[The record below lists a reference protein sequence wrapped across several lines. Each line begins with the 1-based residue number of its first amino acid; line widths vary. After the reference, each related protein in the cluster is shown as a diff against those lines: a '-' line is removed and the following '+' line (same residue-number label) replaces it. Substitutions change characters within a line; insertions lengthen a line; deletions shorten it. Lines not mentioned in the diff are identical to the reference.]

1 MTISRPPSA
10 KGTTGKWSTVG
21 REIIKRWRWPLGLLG
36 LTLAWH
42 ALREVIWAEVWQ
54 LLAGMDSLAILTL
67 GVVNLLMLPLMTARW
82 WLLLRLLGSP
92 VDPLSVCAYRLAAN
106 AVSYLTPGPHFG
118 GEPLAVYLLQHRHG
132 IPTVSAATSVAVDRL
147 LELFAGFIV
156 LSLCLTGLASAQTG
170 LFQAN
175 NGPWLVLAVP
185 AVVTW
190 ILALLSTG
198 GRPLSRV
205 LVPVRKFCGRFLPRL
220 SGNSPMFAFI
230 TQGEDMAAALFRRHR
245 SLFLLAN
252 LLSFGHWLGVFFE
265 FWLMSVFLQLPLPFW
280 HLTAVVVVARLAFYT
295 PLPAGIGA
303 LESALPWLT
312 ATLGSG
318 SSLGFGL
325 CLIIRFRDLLFSLA
339 GLALTMKYLT
349 CPDKAGIIRDRTEQ

>member
-1 MTISRPPSA
+1 MTIPLPSSA
-10 KGTTGKWSTVG
+10 RKTCKWSNVG
-21 REIIKRWRWPLGLLG
+21 RGIVKRWRWLFGLLG
-36 LTLAWH
+36 LVLAWH
-42 ALREVIWAEVWQ
+42 ALRQIVWIEVWQ

-67 GVVNLLMLPLMTARW
+67 GLVNLLMLPLMTARW

-156 LSLCLTGLASAQTG
+156 LSLCLTGLAFSQIG
-170 LFQAN
+170 LFHGN
-175 NGPWLVLAVP
+175 HGPWLVLAVP
-185 AVVTW
+185 AIVTW
-190 ILALLSTG
+190 ILALLCTG

-205 LVPVRKFCGRFLPRL
+205 VVPVRKFCGRFLPRL
-220 SGNSPMFAFI
+220 SGNSPMFSFI
-230 TQGEDMAAALFRRHR
+230 TQGEEMATALFRRHR

-252 LLSFGHWLGVFFE
+252 LLSLIHWLGVFFE
-265 FWLMSVFLQLPLPFW
+265 FWLMSVFLQLPLSFL

-349 CPDKAGIIRDRTEQ
+349 CRGKAGIICDTTEQ